1 MMHPLQMPLMAYPW
15 GSKSFIQNLLGRKD
29 LLGLPVAEIWMG
41 AHPSAPST
49 LRLPHGI
56 VPLDIYLK
64 TNPQALGSTAH
75 SFDTLPYLMKV
86 LAADSPL
93 SIQTHPNLNQAQ
105 EGFAAENAQGIPLD
119 DPTRN
124 YKDANHKPELICA
137 LTPFTALCLFRPY
150 MELTQSLIQTGLQH
164 ILPPA
169 KEFMTHPSADT
180 WKECFAA
187 ILQLKPSDIIWAI
200 QTAIEEK
207 DTPLSQWQIDATEW
221 VKNLADKHPADAG
234 ALAPLFFQLHHLQPG
249 QALFLSPGT
258 PHAYLQ
264 GAAIEVMANSDNVL
278 RGGLTS
284 KHIDLPEYIRVLDFE
299 PRPQPV
305 INAVQDA
312 SGVYYYASPAR
323 EFRLGYATLSPH
335 QIIVS
340 QPRLPAIFLCTQGH
354 ITLDD
359 NQQKLS
365 LKQGES
371 AFCDAQSG
379 NVALSGEGMAYI
391 CELGS

>member
-29 LLGLPVAEIWMG
+29 LIGLPVAEIWMG

-49 LRLPHGI
+49 LRLPDGI
-56 VPLDIYLK
+56 VPLDMYLK
-64 TNPQALGSTAH
+64 TNPRALGSAAH

-93 SIQTHPNLNQAQ
+93 SIQTHPNLTQAQ
-105 EGFAAENAQGIPLD
+105 EGFAAENAQGIPQD

-169 KEFMTHPSADT
+169 KEFMAHPSPDT

-278 RGGLTS
+278 RGGLTT

-379 NVALSGEGMAYI
+379 NIALSGEGVAYI